1 MGKNVEKFVVWENLK
16 KLDCRDLIIFL
27 IPFLIFIY
35 YLYVYDPGILT
46 QDSFYQMNQI
56 ASSNFTN
63 WHPFFHTFIE
73 MLCLKLYP
81 DTKSVAILQIIV
93 FSTIWMIICNYLRND
108 ADTKFNKEF
117 GLQAL
122 FTLLISLIPINAVF
136 SISLIKDTLF
146 SYFLLFV
153 CFLIKVMLDKKGNV
167 SFSFVLILSLLM
179 AFVAQLRNNGMIVIV
194 LFLVMLVAY
203 ILIRYK
209 NKKLA
214 LSIVSL
220 TVLFILLI
228 SVLNIS
234 YGVVDNDKD
243 AVAAKVSHMLA
254 DYELNLSID
263 DKDKALIGSFIDE
276 SKIEK
281 NYDITFSDPIS
292 HLINRTAYANNKSAI
307 IELAVIYSIT
317 NPYHFL
323 QYMFHS
329 SPMVWDIVKGDDWK
343 AFSYVLHTDS
353 SRKNFYSKY
362 DATPLASYDNVT
374 AKNAETNLFNDL
386 DSFAAGFYQ
395 NKLADTL
402 FNNPAFYMYL
412 SFILLGA
419 IYLLTKSRE
428 VFFVYL
434 LNLLN
439 IIVIFLST
447 PVQSYRYL
455 YPNLLLCYFLVI
467 MLIGIIT
474 MPKKSIL

>member
-1 MGKNVEKFVVWENLK
+1 MGKNVEKVVVWKNLK
-16 KLDCRDLIIFL
+16 KLDYRDLIIFL

-117 GLQAL
+117 ALQAL

-153 CFLIKVMLDKKGNV
+153 CFLIKVLLDKKGNV

-203 ILIRYK
+203 ILIKYK

-228 SVLNIS
+228 SVLNIA
-234 YGVVDNDKD
+234 YDVADNDKN
-243 AVAAKVSHMLA
+243 AVAAK
-254 DYELNLSID
+254 
-263 DKDKALIGSFIDE
+263 
-276 SKIEK
+276 
-281 NYDITFSDPIS
+281 
-292 HLINRTAYANNKSAI
+292 
-307 IELAVIYSIT
+307 
-317 NPYHFL
+317 
-323 QYMFHS
+323 
-329 SPMVWDIVKGDDWK
+329 
-343 AFSYVLHTDS
+343 
-353 SRKNFYSKY
+353 
-362 DATPLASYDNVT
+362 
-374 AKNAETNLFNDL
+374 
-386 DSFAAGFYQ
+386 
-395 NKLADTL
+395 
-402 FNNPAFYMYL
+402 
-412 SFILLGA
+412 
-419 IYLLTKSRE
+419 
-428 VFFVYL
+428 
-434 LNLLN
+434 
-439 IIVIFLST
+439 
-447 PVQSYRYL
+447 
-455 YPNLLLCYFLVI
+455 I
-467 MLIGIIT
+467 MI
-474 MPKKSIL
+474 